1 MKVNFMS
8 SKDNGDGQ
16 FMDSKSGS
24 VEIMTVNETNEIIN
38 QLFESLLSS
47 HQIGSKELM
56 KD

>member
-24 VEIMTVNETNEIIN
+24 VEIITVNETNEIIN

-47 HQIGSKELM
+47 YQIGSKELM

>member
-8 SKDNGDGQ
+8 SKDNGDRQ

-47 HQIGSKELM
+47 YQIGSKELM

>member
-16 FMDSKSGS
+16 FMDSKCGS

-47 HQIGSKELM
+47 YQIGSKELM

>member
-16 FMDSKSGS
+16 FMDS
-24 VEIMTVNETNEIIN
+24 N

-47 HQIGSKELM
+47 YQIGLKELM

>member
-24 VEIMTVNETNEIIN
+24 VEIMTANETNEIIN

-47 HQIGSKELM
+47 YQIGSKELM

>member
-47 HQIGSKELM
+47 YQIGLKELM